1 MLPLKAPKL
10 CGEGDES
17 IKGRTAGDVRRG
29 MPAMLS
35 FMIALVTLMVCL
47 MAASVLNV
55 VVFFDRLRQAGA
67 DLPGGFRTEGVA
79 PDMPRAAT

>member
-1 MLPLKAPKL
+1 
-10 CGEGDES
+10 
-17 IKGRTAGDVRRG
+17 
-29 MPAMLS
+29 MLS

-67 DLPGGFRTEGVA
+67 DLPGGFRTERVA